1 MRLVFLDR
9 LLVWYGTCSYTCQL
23 FQIFFRR
30 NVGKD
35 LNHTCSQQT
44 VNSLSLYDRK
54 SKCSMCRLQ
63 RCLDSGMSLDGESLL
78 PPANG
83 TTMVIFSVVSVCQPF
98 SRGKRRG
105 KGSPY
110 RAPDHLCMGLG
121 FAPSPPSVQ
130 THGPTLPT
138 QGPSH
143 APHKHV

>member
-44 VNSLSLYDRK
+44 VNSFSLYDRK

-98 SRGKRRG
+98 SRAGGGARRG

-110 RAPDHLCMGLG
+110 RAPDHLCLGLG
-121 FAPSPPSVQ
+121 FAPLPALCTDPWPHSPY
-130 THGPTLPT
+130 TGT
-138 QGPSH
+138 
-143 APHKHV
+143 